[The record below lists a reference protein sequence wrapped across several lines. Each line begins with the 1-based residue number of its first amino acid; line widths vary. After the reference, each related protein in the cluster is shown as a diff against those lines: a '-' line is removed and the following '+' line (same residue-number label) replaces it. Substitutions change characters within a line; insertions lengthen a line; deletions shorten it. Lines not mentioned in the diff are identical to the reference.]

1 MKTMANT
8 IIFMTEAPEKVL
20 VKKFVS
26 LNEGKE
32 LYSMGGEMFCRL
44 AEEAGAVYKIGKR
57 VIVNT
62 EEFEHNL
69 EQYRL

>member
-1 MKTMANT
+1 MANT
-8 IIFMTEAPEKVL
+8 ITFMTEAPEKVL

-32 LYSMGGEMFCRL
+32 LYSMDGEMFRRL

>member
-1 MKTMANT
+1 MANT

-32 LYSMGGEMFCRL
+32 LYSMGGEMFRRL

-62 EEFEHNL
+62 EEFERNL

>member
-1 MKTMANT
+1 MANT

-32 LYSMGGEMFCRL
+32 LYSMGGEMFNRL

-62 EEFEHNL
+62 EEFERNL